1 MPDFGAPIAQ
11 NVDVNPNKGLTTLS
25 DLMGLQQKQIG
36 IQQAQQ
42 TLQTGQ
48 ALQATA
54 QAEAQRNQQTMG
66 ERQLLQSSMQ
76 NGKDPD
82 GNPLVGANGDADPVA
97 LTKFAT
103 KYLPMTGQDVVQ
115 NIVKTQDT
123 RLKLAD
129 SARQLGQNYKNDLA
143 GIIRSSMGDQNTPAD
158 AHGVIQSK
166 IDAYVQQQG
175 PNAPAALT
183 QAASYSKS
191 LLQNLGDHVPDAKT
205 KLSLMHLAQ
214 QFEPA
219 GSVAAQQQP
228 TIGSVTGQ
236 GGGAQPVQTSPTSP
250 FGMGPIGPEV
260 KQGVPPQIVTPP
272 GGVQQVFPGG
282 RGPVPTSFA
291 GAGPAPTSQ
300 DVENFGRYQTNL
312 DNRVQ
317 VASDLLPRAQQAE
330 QALSQIRAGGGA
342 PARAQFAKVLQ
353 SIPGFPA
360 SIVDKVAGGS
370 LADAQEAEKYLFQT
384 TFAGLKQSMQGDPA
398 RVAEFNS
405 AEQVFPTIGTDPKAT
420 ASVLK
425 FMTDQGQR
433 DYAEQQALRTART
446 SGTFNPV
453 TWQADY
459 QKQLR
464 AAQVPGVPPS
474 QIPGGAPA
482 PTGTG
487 KTVTQADVDAY
498 AKKHGL
504 TADAAKRH
512 VTSNGFTIQ

>member
-1 MPDFGAPIAQ
+1 MPDFGGAPVAT
-11 NVDVNPNKGLTTLS
+11 NVDTGKGVQTLS

-103 KYLPMTGQDVVQ
+103 KYMPLTGQDVVQ
-115 NIVKTQDT
+115 KIVGTQDT

-129 SARQLGQNYKNDLA
+129 SARQLGQNYKDDIA
-143 GIIRSSMGDQNTPAD
+143 GIVRSSMGDQNTPAD
-158 AHGVIQSK
+158 APGAIMSK

-205 KLSLMHLAQ
+205 KLSLLHLAQ

-228 TIGSVTGQ
+228 TIGSVTGP

-260 KQGVPPQIVTPP
+260 KQGVPPQIVM
-272 GGVQQVFPGG
+272 
-282 RGPVPTSFA
+282 
-291 GAGPAPTSQ
+291 
-300 DVENFGRYQTNL
+300 
-312 DNRVQ
+312 
-317 VASDLLPRAQQAE
+317 DLQGQPHY
-330 QALSQIRAGGGA
+330 IGGA
-342 PARAQFAKVLQ
+342 A
-353 SIPGFPA
+353 GTGTG
-360 SIVDKVAGGS
+360 AGGS
-370 LADAQEAEKYLFQT
+370 PFPTPAAVQGQQKTTADMSDHFTGLNASAQSLPLVTGLTKTIEGLAPSAFTGPGGDKKQYMAGLLRGFGINATGDAQTDTNLLNKAMAQLNISTPAGTDAARALVEAGQPNSHMDPDAIKEAAGTLRGQVMMNQAERNFLQT
-384 TFAGLKQSMQGDPA
+384 TRLSNRGAGDPQAYQEGRQQFEASADPRIWQYQDLAKSNPAAA
-398 RVAEFNS
+398 RAFIARQPDKADLVRKAG
-405 AEQVFPTIGTDPKAT
+405 ALEQ
-420 ASVLK
+420 
-425 FMTDQGQR
+425 M
-433 DYAEQQALRTART
+433 
-446 SGTFNPV
+446 
-453 TWQADY
+453 
-459 QKQLR
+459 
-464 AAQVPGVPPS
+464 
-474 QIPGGAPA
+474 
-482 PTGTG
+482 
-487 KTVTQADVDAY
+487 
-498 AKKHGL
+498 
-504 TADAAKRH
+504 
-512 VTSNGFTIQ
+512 GFFR

>member
-129 SARQLGQNYKNDLA
+129 SARQLGQNYKNDVA
-143 GIIRSSMGDQNTPAD
+143 GIIRSSMGDQNTPAE
-158 AHGVIQSK
+158 APGVIQSK

-205 KLSLMHLAQ
+205 KSSLLHLAQ
-214 QFEPA
+214 QFEPTAAVA
-219 GSVAAQQQP
+219 GTQAPA
-228 TIGSVTGQ
+228 IGSVTGP
-236 GGGAQPVQTSPTSP
+236 GGGAQPVQLNPLSPLP
-250 FGMGPIGPEV
+250 MGATGPEV
-260 KQGVPPQIVTPP
+260 KTGVAPGIVMDLQGQPHYI
-272 GGVQQVFPGG
+272 GGA
-282 RGPVPTSFA
+282 A
-291 GAGPAPTSQ
+291 G
-300 DVENFGRYQTNL
+300 L
-312 DNRVQ
+312 
-317 VASDLLPRAQQAE
+317 
-330 QALSQIRAGGGA
+330 GGGA
-342 PARAQFAKVLQ
+342 AGGAAPSPWPTPAGVQAQSGVAKDMSDHFTGLNASAQSLPLVTGLTKTIEGLAPSAFTGPGGDKKQYMAGILRGFHINATGDAQTDTNLLNKAMAQLNISTPAGTDAARALVE
-353 SIPGFPA
+353 
-360 SIVDKVAGGS
+360 AGQPNS
-370 LADAQEAEKYLFQT
+370 HMDPDAIKEAAGTLRGQVMMNQAERNFLQT
-384 TFAGLKQSMQGDPA
+384 TRLSNRGAGDPQAYQEGRQQFEASADPRIWQYQDLAKSNPAAA
-398 RVAEFNS
+398 RAFIARQPDKADLVRKAG
-405 AEQVFPTIGTDPKAT
+405 ALEQ
-420 ASVLK
+420 
-425 FMTDQGQR
+425 M
-433 DYAEQQALRTART
+433 
-446 SGTFNPV
+446 
-453 TWQADY
+453 
-459 QKQLR
+459 
-464 AAQVPGVPPS
+464 
-474 QIPGGAPA
+474 
-482 PTGTG
+482 
-487 KTVTQADVDAY
+487 
-498 AKKHGL
+498 
-504 TADAAKRH
+504 
-512 VTSNGFTIQ
+512 GFFR

>member
-129 SARQLGQNYKNDLA
+129 SARQLGQNYKNDVA

-158 AHGVIQSK
+158 APGVIQSK

-205 KLSLMHLAQ
+205 KSSLLHLAQ
-214 QFEPA
+214 QFEPTAAVA
-219 GSVAAQQQP
+219 GTQAPA
-228 TIGSVTGQ
+228 IGSVTGP
-236 GGGAQPVQTSPTSP
+236 GGGAQPVQLNPLSPLP
-250 FGMGPIGPEV
+250 MGATGPEV
-260 KQGVPPQIVTPP
+260 KTGVAPGIVMDLQGQPHYI
-272 GGVQQVFPGG
+272 GGA
-282 RGPVPTSFA
+282 A
-291 GAGPAPTSQ
+291 G
-300 DVENFGRYQTNL
+300 L
-312 DNRVQ
+312 
-317 VASDLLPRAQQAE
+317 
-330 QALSQIRAGGGA
+330 GGGA
-342 PARAQFAKVLQ
+342 AGGAAPSPWPTPAGVQAQSGVAKDMSDHFTGLNASAQSLPLVTGLTKTIEGLAPSAFTGPGGDKKQYMAGILRGFHINATGDAQTDTNLLNKAMAQLNISTPAGTDAARALVE
-353 SIPGFPA
+353 
-360 SIVDKVAGGS
+360 AGQPNS
-370 LADAQEAEKYLFQT
+370 HMDPDAIKEAAGTLRGQVMMNQAERNFLQT
-384 TFAGLKQSMQGDPA
+384 TRLSNRGAGDPQAYQEGRQQFEASADPRIWQYQDLAKSNPAAA
-398 RVAEFNS
+398 RAFIARQPDKADLVRKAG
-405 AEQVFPTIGTDPKAT
+405 ALEQ
-420 ASVLK
+420 
-425 FMTDQGQR
+425 M
-433 DYAEQQALRTART
+433 
-446 SGTFNPV
+446 
-453 TWQADY
+453 
-459 QKQLR
+459 
-464 AAQVPGVPPS
+464 
-474 QIPGGAPA
+474 
-482 PTGTG
+482 
-487 KTVTQADVDAY
+487 
-498 AKKHGL
+498 
-504 TADAAKRH
+504 
-512 VTSNGFTIQ
+512 GFFR